1 LEDLAAL
8 RSIRKTG
15 VAPAQQF
22 AFGLDF
28 DGVPAT
34 IASWYNFK
42 IWIEAFGHRVET
54 PGINTVGRQEL
65 ERLIM
70 WVRSIGMAKQYVPP
84 FSLDGALFKLNA
96 EIIDS
101 DRFWVTLKVN
111 DYDQVPRNFVEVC
124 GITVLLAA
132 DRVSLGRFADELEE
146 TVKPNRETTSQEHIC
161 RN

>member
-1 LEDLAAL
+1 MAAL

-15 VAPAQQF
+15 MAPTQQF

-28 DGVPAT
+28 DREPAI
-34 IASWYNFK
+34 IASWYNCK
-42 IWIEAFGHRVET
+42 VWIEAFGHRVET
-54 PGINTVGRQEL
+54 PGTNTVGRQEL
-65 ERLIM
+65 ERLIL

-84 FSLDGALFKLNA
+84 FSLDGAFFKLNA

-101 DRFWVTLKVN
+101 DKFWVTAKVN

-146 TVKPNRETTSQEHIC
+146 TVRPNREATSQEHIC